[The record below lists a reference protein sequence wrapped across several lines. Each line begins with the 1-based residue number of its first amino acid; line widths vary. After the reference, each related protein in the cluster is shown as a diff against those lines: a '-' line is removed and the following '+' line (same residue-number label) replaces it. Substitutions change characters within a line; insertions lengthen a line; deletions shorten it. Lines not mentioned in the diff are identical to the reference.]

1 MPGMGMGMPPGPGK
15 AQTPR
20 LVLFKSP
27 FPFPVLGT
35 PTHHLG
41 DEVVFTRTL
50 SLLTIIPDSASGR
63 LSKKILLP
71 NN

>member
-1 MPGMGMGMPPGPGK
+1 MPGMGMGMPPGAGK

-35 PTHHLG
+35 PTQQLG

-50 SLLTIIPDSASGR
+50 SLF
-63 LSKKILLP
+63 
-71 NN
+71 